1 MAPALLRYFYHH
13 STLPHQIILDNET
26 RLAEVY
32 FFIHIRHNGEELG
45 LALVSL
51 YSNPDIDLLCLSH
64 DALWSCEYQGDSALK
79 VIDVRIIKS
88 VVAMIPHSPAIGGQE
103 ARDRFFLVEKP
114 GFDVALIAGT
124 EEDIPGDGSPA
135 LEREDHSFME

>member
-1 MAPALLRYFYHH
+1 MAPALRYFYHH
-13 STLPHQIILDNET
+13 STLPHQIILDNEM

-51 YSNPDIDLLCLSH
+51 YSNPDIDLLRLSH
-64 DALWSCEYQGDSALK
+64 DTLWSCEYQGDSALK
-79 VIDVRIIKS
+79 VIDVKTIKS

-135 LEREDHSFME
+135 LEREDH